1 MEKKESYRS
10 NLPHFQQ
17 PGQAY
22 FVTWSLHDA
31 VPPKALHDYTLQLN
45 SLNNNLLLAIHNKL
59 DEKVIQQL
67 KTDYY
72 IVRKKFMKAYEDV
85 LHLEHKSIVNLS
97 HSTNTQIVLDT
108 LCYWQGV
115 RLQNHAIC
123 VMSNHV
129 HWVFKLFEKDESNK
143 PVYLQDILQS
153 VKRFSAT
160 AINQNE
166 GLKGTLWQKES
177 FDTTI
182 RDEKHLYEAIEYTKN
197 NPVSAKLVSDWK
209 DWRGTLIF
217 E

>member
-10 NLPHFQQ
+10 NLPHFQR

-22 FVTWSLHDA
+22 FVTWSLDDA
-31 VPPKALHDYTLQLN
+31 VPPKALPYYSLKMATLQSN
-45 SLNNNLLLAIHNKL
+45 IQLAIKNKM
-59 DEKVIQQL
+59 DEKSINQL
-67 KTDYY
+67 MTDYY
-72 IVRKKFMKAYEDV
+72 IIRKKFMKAYEDL

-97 HSTNTQIVLDT
+97 HPDNTQIVLDA
-108 LCYWQGV
+108 LCFWHGK

-129 HWVFKLFEKDESNK
+129 HWVFKLYEKDANNK

-160 AINQNE
+160 DINHRE

-177 FDTTI
+177 WDTTI
-182 RDEKHLYEAIEYTKN
+182 RDEKHLYNAIEYTKN
-197 NPVSAKLVSDWK
+197 NPVKAKLVSDWK
-209 DWRGTLIF
+209 DWKGTMVW